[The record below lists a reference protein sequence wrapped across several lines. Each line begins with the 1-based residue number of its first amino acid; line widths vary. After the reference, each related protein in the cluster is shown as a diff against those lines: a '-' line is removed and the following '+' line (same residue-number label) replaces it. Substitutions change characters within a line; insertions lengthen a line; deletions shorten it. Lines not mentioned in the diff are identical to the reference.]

1 MNSGFGI
8 DMDWDRDKNEIP
20 KGHTMPFMRAL
31 AAAIQGLFA
40 LLAFPRWL
48 LFFNKR
54 GREIVRGH
62 NEMEV
67 S

>member
-1 MNSGFGI
+1 
-8 DMDWDRDKNEIP
+8 
-20 KGHTMPFMRAL
+20 MRAL
-31 AAAIQGLFA
+31 AAAVEGLPVLA
-40 LLAFPRWL
+40 AFPRWL

-67 S
+67 SYLSTLRQWLNLKL